1 MARQNLLIVDGDAR
15 NRRVLEVS
23 LRKAGFSITPAE
35 SSEEALEFLQ
45 HAEPDLIISDTR
57 LPGRDGFD
65 FCMDVKGNQRWKLIP
80 FIFLTS
86 EKSIEDKVRGLEL
99 GVEDYLTKPIY
110 IKEITTRVTM
120 LLQRKQHE
128 RLEKKDA
135 ARTKFSGQLADMA
148 VVDLVQTIEIS
159 RKTGTIS
166 LTTELG
172 EATVWFR
179 EGAII
184 DAEMGRLQGEPA
196 IYRLLGLSDGHF
208 DVEFKP
214 VNRHQV
220 IHESTQ
226 AILMEGMRRVDE
238 WGRLMEQLPPL
249 DSLLSPDPEQLAD
262 RRADLSE
269 EQLAILHH
277 FDGRRTIIEVVDES
291 GQDDIEALTQISTF
305 FFEGLLTPFEG
316 APEDERVEPPPTAS
330 VALGLEEWNSPS
342 RALRRE
348 ATAPPPSPTDQ
359 ALDALPPPPNFP
371 APFPQLRADEEE
383 HEDTVLEPG
392 IPEDSAPHPAFG
404 SRLVPL
410 DDVAP
415 SERPVTHTLHRRV
428 MALQDGIDAPP
439 RGRFPM
445 PGSGPPLVPLREP
458 TSDAVDV
465 ARSRMTTPV
474 TVHPMASSGVAARSG
489 AAEARSGVAEARSG
503 AAEEG
508 AIAPLDVEAGAVR
521 PLDAAAEAVRPLDAA
536 AEAVRPLDAEAGAV
550 RPLDAEAGAVRPLDA
565 EAEAADSAVVR
576 LLDSELSEL
585 ESNDPEAGAVE
596 PHDAEAGAV
605 QPLDLSPHTEA
616 PIPAPAAAP
625 RFLPPPLAKAS
636 SGPHAAPASRE
647 PTVPPW
653 ATAREPA
660 AREPTTT
667 SQVRE
672 PWAIAREPSLAS
684 REAATS
690 RDASTGRELGGVR
703 DTSTAREPVRDT
715 SLGREPVRD
724 TSTAREP
731 ARDTATAR
739 EPVRDAVSVREP
751 AGTGDSPSRAPGE
764 AARPSELGT
773 EPGAKEGE
781 TAAESFDDD
790 RYSTTLASEPDP
802 GDTAVESPVLGG
814 WGPGRTGTTQL
825 IAPQSGQV
833 NPPIGVLRAQAK
845 GAFDISRRPIPEPKE
860 PPRYAG
866 DLSLEELSRYGSIG
880 SSPAALGITD
890 ASFDDQRPTLEIEV
904 PPSLFALAVEDTRPP
919 SQSDTLPGPAL
930 TNRTDV
936 ADRETPQ
943 EAEDGFEPIGV
954 KVSQP
959 VQESGLWRGPDH
971 REGERRDTT
980 AQPRSFGVATA
991 IFLLIAAATV
1001 TYALVKED
1009 TPKPTPG
1016 KQDKGQV
1023 TNVEAGKHGDR
1034 IGPLP
1039 ETATVDER
1047 LASAARLLERGR
1059 RVDAH
1064 QELDTVLAAQ
1074 PKNTRALVLRSNLF
1088 VEERKLDEALA
1099 AAEASVEAD
1108 PTNPEGH
1115 LALAVVRQERGDT
1128 AQAVAEYRR
1137 FLELAPS
1144 SELAPAVERMVRKL
1158 EAVLGDV
1165 QP

>member
-249 DSLLSPDPEQLAD
+249 DSLLAPDPEQLAD
-262 RRADLSE
+262 RRTDLTK

-316 APEDERVEPPPTAS
+316 PSEDERVEPPPAAA

-348 ATAPPPSPTDQ
+348 PVGPAPGVTDR

-383 HEDTVLEPG
+383 HEDAVLEPG

-410 DDVAP
+410 DDVPP

-428 MALQDGIDAPP
+428 VTMQDGIDAPP

-445 PGSGPPLVPLREP
+445 PGAGAPLVPPRETTTDAAQLRTAP
-458 TSDAVDV
+458 PVSAHPAASPGIV
-465 ARSRMTTPV
+465 AHTDSP
-474 TVHPMASSGVAARSG
+474 
-489 AAEARSGVAEARSG
+489 
-503 AAEEG
+503 EEG
-508 AIAPLDVEAGAVR
+508 AIAPLDVEAGAVQ
-521 PLDAAAEAVRPLDAA
+521 PLETD
-536 AEAVRPLDAEAGAV
+536 AGAV
-550 RPLDAEAGAVRPLDA
+550 ESIDVEALDA
-565 EAEAADSAVVR
+565 
-576 LLDSELSEL
+576 
-585 ESNDPEAGAVE
+585 EAGAVE

-605 QPLDLSPHTEA
+605 QPLDLALHDEA
-616 PIPAPAAAP
+616 PAPAASAP
-625 RFLPPPLAKAS
+625 KFLPPPLAKAS
-636 SGPHAAPASRE
+636 SGPQAAAASRE
-647 PTVPPW
+647 PTNVRREPW
-653 ATAREPA
+653 AAAREPA
-660 AREPTTT
+660 AREPTST
-667 SQVRE
+667 SQTSRE
-672 PWAIAREPSLAS
+672 PWAIAREPSIAS
-684 REAATS
+684 RETVRDTATGQAGREATGREPGG
-690 RDASTGRELGGVR
+690 RDTLTGREPGGRDTSTGQAGREATGREPGGRDTLTGRAPGGRDTSTGREPGGR
-703 DTSTAREPVRDT
+703 DTLT
-715 SLGREPVRD
+715 GRE
-724 TSTAREP
+724 SGG
-731 ARDTATAR
+731 RDTATGQAG
-739 EPVRDAVSVREP
+739 REP
-751 AGTGDSPSRAPGE
+751 AAAGSDAAGRE
-764 AARPSELGT
+764 VAARDEPAAHPTTSEAERET
-773 EPGAKEGE
+773 EPAAKRSEHE
-781 TAAESFDDD
+781 EASPREPIDYDDA
-790 RYSTTLASEPDP
+790 RWSTTLASAVDP
-802 GDTAVESPVLGG
+802 GDTAVESPVLDGG

-833 NPPIGVLRAQAK
+833 NPPVGVLRAQAK
-845 GAFDISRRPIPEPKE
+845 GAFDISRRPIPEPRE

-866 DLSLEELSRYGSIG
+866 DLSLEELARYGNVG

-890 ASFDDQRPTLEIEV
+890 QSFDDQRPTLEIEV
-904 PPSLFALAVEDTRPP
+904 PPGLFSLAEEPARSP
-919 SQSDTLPGPAL
+919 SQSDTMPGPPL
-930 TNRTDV
+930 SESER
-936 ADRETPQ
+936 ADRVTPQ
-943 EAEDGFEPIGV
+943 ETEDEFEPIGV

-959 VQESGLWRGPDH
+959 VQESRTWRGADQ
-971 REGERRDTT
+971 RDGRDTT
-980 AQPRSFGVATA
+980 TPPRSFGMVAA
-991 IFLLIAAATV
+991 ILVLVAAAAATYV
-1001 TYALVKED
+1001 VMSDDA
-1009 TPKPTPG
+1009 PKPAPG
-1016 KQDKGQV
+1016 KQGKGKV
-1023 TNVEAGKHGDR
+1023 ADVDPGASTPR

-1039 ETATVDER
+1039 EPATIDQR
-1047 LASAARLLERGR
+1047 LASAGRLLAQGR

-1074 PKNTRALVLRSNLF
+1074 PKHTQALVLRSSLF
-1088 VEERKLDEALA
+1088 VEERKLDEALVA
-1099 AAEASVEAD
+1099 AQASVDAD
-1108 PTNPEGH
+1108 PAFADGH
-1115 LALAVVRQERGDT
+1115 LALAVVHQERGDIT
-1128 AQAVAEYRR
+1128 RAVAEYRR

-1144 SELAPAVERMVRKL
+1144 SELVPAVERMLRGL
-1158 EAVLGDV
+1158 EAGA